1 MSADD
6 EVQCHF
12 CGEFHCCECDLEH
25 SCASTNTCTKCN
37 KRFANADLALPTCEC
52 DEELCKPC
60 LKAHLC
66 PPTVSQGVN
75 ALSDDLAWCGKWPRA
90 PMVGPGSKWGPCKSC
105 EHTDCAESRAMAAA
119 PCSRCG
125 RPIGYD
131 TQFFSGP
138 THRACELAAVE
149 AERKVRS

>member
-1 MSADD
+1 MGLSSADVAALASWQRELRRPALLHLCPRCEGEVSADD

-75 ALSDDLAWCGKWPRA
+75 ALSDDLA
-90 PMVGPGSKWGPCKSC
+90 
-105 EHTDCAESRAMAAA
+105 ES
-119 PCSRCG
+119 
-125 RPIGYD
+125 
-131 TQFFSGP
+131 
-138 THRACELAAVE
+138 L
-149 AERKVRS
+149 VR